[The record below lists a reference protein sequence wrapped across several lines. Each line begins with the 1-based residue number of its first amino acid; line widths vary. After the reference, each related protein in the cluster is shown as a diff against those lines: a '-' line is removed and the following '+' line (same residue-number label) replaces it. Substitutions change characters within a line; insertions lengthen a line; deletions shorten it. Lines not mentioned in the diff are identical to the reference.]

1 VAGRIRDTDI
11 ALVRERSPIADVVS
25 GRVTLRSA
33 GGGSL
38 KGLCPFHEE
47 KSPSF
52 TVSPARGFYHCF
64 GCGVGGDVFTFV
76 MESEMLGFSEAV
88 EWLASRA
95 GVAVTYEQTAGG
107 GPVQP
112 KRPGQRQ
119 RLVEVNVAA
128 LEFYNEQLGTA
139 GARPARQFLAE
150 RGFDQT
156 VAADFGCGFAPSE
169 WDGLTKHLRGR
180 KFTEDEL
187 VTAGLAKQSRRG
199 TLIDRFRGRL
209 LWPIREVSGD
219 VVGFGARRLLEDD
232 DGPKYLNTP
241 ETPIYKKSSLLYGL
255 DRAKREIAKRHRA
268 VVVEG
273 YTDVMACHVAGVP
286 TAVATCG
293 TAFGNEHISVL
304 RRLLMDQDEF
314 RGEVVFT
321 FDGDEAGMKAARRA
335 FEEDQRFVAQTF
347 IAISPDGMDPCELR
361 LANGDLAVRDLIER
375 RAPLVRFV
383 LQSTMDRYDLDTVE
397 GRIAA
402 MRACA
407 PHVARIK
414 DRAQRPEY
422 ARWLAGRLGMEIEP
436 VNRAVAEAGKATQPG
451 PKGHHRPAPATEEV
465 VQEAP
470 KQQRPQADDLVL
482 MVEREALKLAVQTPV
497 LAGPMFDAI
506 EAIAYTHPVYV
517 AIREALE
524 AIGGVVTGTAGPEW
538 VQRVQEACDDLVTQ
552 SVVAELAVE
561 PARRDGEV
569 DSHYAGILLAR
580 LQEIAVVRQIAPLK
594 NKLQRINPVESPDE
608 HSKLL
613 GELFALE
620 QHRRGLREQAIGGL

>member
-1 VAGRIRDTDI
+1 MAGRIRDTDI
-11 ALVRERSPIADVVS
+11 ALVRERSPIAEVVS
-25 GRVTLRSA
+25 TRVTLRSA

-38 KGLCPFHEE
+38 KGLCPFHDE
-47 KSPSF
+47 KTPSF

-64 GCGVGGDVFTFV
+64 GCGAGGDVITFV
-76 MESEMLGFSEAV
+76 MESEMLGFTEAV

-95 GVAVTYEQTAGG
+95 GLTLTYEESPGG
-107 GPVQP
+107 RTVQQP
-112 KRPGQRQ
+112 KRSGQRQ
-119 RLVEVNVAA
+119 RLVEAHVAA
-128 LEFYNEQLGTA
+128 AEFYAEQLGTP
-139 GARPARQFLAE
+139 GARPARQYLAE
-150 RGFDQT
+150 RGFDQA
-156 VAADFGCGFAPSE
+156 VATEYGCGFAPTE
-169 WDGLTKHLRGR
+169 WDALTKHLRGR

-209 LWPIREVSGD
+209 LWPLRELNGD
-219 VVGFGARRLLEDD
+219 IVGFGARRLLDDD

-293 TAFGNEHISVL
+293 TAFGAEHISVL

-347 IAISPDGMDPCELR
+347 IAVSPDGMDPCELR
-361 LANGDLAVRDLIER
+361 LANGDMAVRDLIER
-375 RAPLVRFV
+375 RTPLVRFV

-397 GRIAA
+397 GRVAA

-407 PHVARIK
+407 PHVARLK

-436 VNRAVAEAGKATQPG
+436 VTRAVAEAANAVARGQ
-451 PKGHHRPAPATEEV
+451 RPSAPAAEVPTEPAV
-465 VQEAP
+465 
-470 KQQRPQADDLVL
+470 QRPSSEDPVL
-482 MVEREALKLAVQTPV
+482 AVEREALKLAVQDPV
-497 LAGPMFDAI
+497 LAGPMFDAV
-506 EAIAYTHPVYV
+506 EAVAYTHPVYV
-517 AIREALE
+517 AIREAI
-524 AIGGVVTGTAGPEW
+524 AAAGGVVEGTSGPEW
-538 VQRVQEACDDLVTQ
+538 VQRLQDGCDDLVAQ
-552 SVVAELAVE
+552 SVIGELAVE
-561 PARRDGEV
+561 PVRRDGEV
-569 DSHYAGILLAR
+569 DARYAAVLLAR

-594 NKLQRINPVESPDE
+594 NKLQRLNPVEKPDE
-608 HSKLL
+608 FARLS